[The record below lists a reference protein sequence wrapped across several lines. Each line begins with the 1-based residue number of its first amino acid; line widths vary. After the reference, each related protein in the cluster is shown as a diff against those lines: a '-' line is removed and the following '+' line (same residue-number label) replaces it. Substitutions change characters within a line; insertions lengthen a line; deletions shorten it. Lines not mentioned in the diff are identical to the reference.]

1 MSTPTEILAA
11 PFPRT
16 WRSSFARLRLHSS
29 HARLFSGSMVMLVG
43 STLVSLV
50 NFGYN
55 VAVARML
62 GPGNFSQAAAA
73 VTLLMLVSSITLAFQ
88 LTCAKFVAKNETPAT
103 KAYLYRTLRK
113 KAWYVGT
120 MLGGAV
126 IVLST
131 LISDYLRMSTPLI
144 LIMAIGIAFY
154 IPLGA
159 RRGAMMGTTQFVKL
173 STNFVLEALVKLITA
188 VVLVKLGYGV
198 MGAVIAIAAS
208 VVVAYS
214 YPWVGGGLDV
224 EGEPGTPASITEGM
238 QSIVFFVGQV
248 IINNID
254 ILMVKHFFASSDA
267 GLYAA
272 VALVG
277 RVLYFASW
285 SVVSAMFP
293 ISASAKPQDQNSS
306 VLIIPLLIVVGIA
319 FFFTVFLGL
328 FPDFVLRML
337 FGQGF
342 HGKGIEAMLS
352 LYASTTGAYAL
363 AVVLTAYE
371 ISRRIANVAWLQLA
385 FSVLV
390 VIGIALFHE
399 TLREVIV
406 VQQVLMVLLLISVSL
421 PFFRRHRHR
430 GELEAL

>member
-1 MSTPTEILAA
+1 MNSPTELLAA
-11 PFPRT
+11 PIPRT
-16 WRSSFARLRLHSS
+16 WRESLAYFREHST
-29 HARLFSGSMVMLVG
+29 HARVFSGSMIMLVG
-43 STLVSLV
+43 STLVSAI

-55 VAVARML
+55 LAVARLL

-88 LTCAKFVAKNETPAT
+88 LTCAKFVAKNETLAT
-103 KAYLYRTLRK
+103 KAHLYRTLRR

-120 MLGGAV
+120 AIGG
-126 IVLST
+126 IVMVFST
-131 LISDYLRMSTPLI
+131 LIADYLRMSTSLI
-144 LIMAIGIAFY
+144 LIMAVGIAFY

-159 RRGAMMGTTQFVKL
+159 RRGAMLGTTQFSKL
-173 STNFVLEALVKLITA
+173 SINFLLEAFVKFIAAVILVE
-188 VVLVKLGYGV
+188 LGYGV
-198 MGAVIAIAAS
+198 FGAVIAISAS
-208 VVVAYS
+208 VVAAYC
-214 YPWVGGGLDV
+214 YPLVGAGLEV
-224 EGEPGTPASITEGM
+224 ESEPGIPASLDEGM
-238 QSIVFFVGQV
+238 QAIVFFIGQV

-267 GLYAA
+267 GMYAA

-277 RVLYFASW
+277 RVLYFAAW

-293 ISASAKPQDQNSS
+293 ISAGAKPQDQNSS

-319 FFFTVFLGL
+319 FVFTVFLGL

-342 HGKGIEAMLS
+342 HGKDIASLLA
-352 LYASTTGAYAL
+352 LYASATGAYAL

-406 VQQVLMVLLLISVSL
+406 VQQVLMVLLLVSVSL
-421 PFFRRHRHR
+421 PFFRRHRR
-430 GELEAL
+430 SGVLEA

>member
-1 MSTPTEILAA
+1 MNTPAEILAA
-11 PFPRT
+11 PASRI
-16 WRSSFARLRLHSS
+16 WRDSFARLRGQSE
-29 HARLFSGSMVMLVG
+29 HAQVFNGSMIMLVG

-55 VAVARML
+55 VAVARLL

-88 LTCAKFVAKNETPAT
+88 LTCAKFVAKNDSPPTR
-103 KAYLYRTLRK
+103 AYLYRTLRR

-120 MLGGAV
+120 TLGGGV
-126 IVLST
+126 IIFSA
-131 LISDYLRMSTPLI
+131 LISDYLRMSTTLI

-159 RRGAMMGTTQFVKL
+159 RRGAMLGTAQFSKL
-173 STNFVLEALVKLITA
+173 SINFILEALVKFITA
-188 VVLVKLGYGV
+188 LILVNLGYGV
-198 MGAVIAIAAS
+198 LGAVIAIALS

-214 YPWVGGGLDV
+214 FPWVGGGLDAP
-224 EGEPGTPASITEGM
+224 GEAGVPASLSEGM

-254 ILMVKHFFASSDA
+254 ILMVKHFFALSDA

-306 VLIIPLLIVVGIA
+306 VLIVPLLIVVSIA

-328 FPDFVLRML
+328 FPDFVFRML
-337 FGQGF
+337 FGPGF
-342 HGKGIEAMLS
+342 HGQDIEALLA

-390 VIGIALFHE
+390 VIGITLFHE
-399 TLREVIV
+399 TLREVVV
-406 VQQVLMVLLLISVSL
+406 VQQVLMVLLLISVSI
-421 PFFRRHRHR
+421 PFFRRHRSP
-430 GELEAL
+430 GVLEAS

>member
-1 MSTPTEILAA
+1 MI
-11 PFPRT
+11 
-16 WRSSFARLRLHSS
+16 
-29 HARLFSGSMVMLVG
+29 MLVG

-73 VTLLMLVSSITLAFQ
+73 VTLLMLVSAITLAFQ
-88 LTCAKFVAKNETPAT
+88 LTCAKFVAKNDTLAT
-103 KAYLYRTLRK
+103 KAHLYRTLRR

-120 MLGGAV
+120 MLGGGV
-126 IVLST
+126 IVFST
-131 LISDYLRMSTPLI
+131 LISSYLRMSTPLI

-154 IPLGA
+154 VPLGA
-159 RRGAMMGTTQFVKL
+159 RRGAMMGTRQFAKLSANFLLEAAVKL
-173 STNFVLEALVKLITA
+173 TTALI
-188 VVLVKLGYGV
+188 LVGVGYGV
-198 MGAVIAIAAS
+198 LGAVIAIAIS
-208 VVVAYS
+208 VVTAYS
-214 YPWVGGGLDV
+214 YPWVEAGLDTQ
-224 EGEPGTPASITEGM
+224 GEPGIPATFSEGM

-254 ILMVKHFFASSDA
+254 ILMVKHFFVASDA

-293 ISASAKPQDQNSS
+293 ISASAKPQEQNSS

-337 FGQGF
+337 FGPGF
-342 HGKGIEAMLS
+342 HGKSIESLLA

-390 VIGIALFHE
+390 VVGIALFHE
-399 TLREVIV
+399 TLKEVIV
-406 VQQVLMVLLLISVSL
+406 VQQVLMVLLLISVSI
-421 PFFRRHRHR
+421 PFFRSHRNP
-430 GELEAL
+430 GVLEAS

>member
-1 MSTPTEILAA
+1 MI
-11 PFPRT
+11 
-16 WRSSFARLRLHSS
+16 
-29 HARLFSGSMVMLVG
+29 MLVG

-73 VTLLMLVSSITLAFQ
+73 VTLLMLVSAITLAFQ
-88 LTCAKFVAKNETPAT
+88 LTCAKFVARNETLAT
-103 KAYLYRTLRK
+103 KAYLYRTLRR

-120 MLGGAV
+120 MLGGGV
-126 IVLST
+126 IVFST
-131 LISDYLRMSTPLI
+131 LISSYLRMSTPLI

-154 IPLGA
+154 VPLGA
-159 RRGAMMGTTQFVKL
+159 RRGAMMGTRQFAKLSANFLLEAAVKL
-173 STNFVLEALVKLITA
+173 TTALI
-188 VVLVKLGYGV
+188 LVGAGYGV
-198 MGAVIAIAAS
+198 LGAVIAIAIS
-208 VVVAYS
+208 VVTAYS
-214 YPWVGGGLDV
+214 YPWVGAGLDTQ
-224 EGEPGTPASITEGM
+224 GESGIPATFSEGM

-254 ILMVKHFFASSDA
+254 ILMVKHFFVASDA

-293 ISASAKPQDQNSS
+293 ISASAKPQEQNPS

-337 FGQGF
+337 FGPGF
-342 HGKGIEAMLS
+342 HGKSIESLLA

-390 VIGIALFHE
+390 VVGIALFHE
-399 TLREVIV
+399 TLKEVIV
-406 VQQVLMVLLLISVSL
+406 VQQVLMVLLLISVSI
-421 PFFRRHRHR
+421 PFFRSHRNP
-430 GELEAL
+430 GVLEAS

>member
-1 MSTPTEILAA
+1 MNSPTEILAA
-11 PFPRT
+11 PAART
-16 WRSSFARLRLHSS
+16 WRESIANLRGRSE
-29 HARLFSGSMVMLVG
+29 HARVFNGSMIMLVG

-62 GPGNFSQAAAA
+62 GPANFSQAAAA
-73 VTLLMLVSSITLAFQ
+73 VTLLMLVSAITLAFQ
-88 LTCAKFVAKNETPAT
+88 LTCAKFVARNDSPAT
-103 KAYLYRTLRK
+103 KAYLYRTLRR

-120 MLGGAV
+120 MVGGGV
-126 IVLST
+126 IVFST
-131 LISDYLRMSTPLI
+131 LISNYLRMSTPLI

-159 RRGAMMGTTQFVKL
+159 RRGAMLGTTQFSKL
-173 STNFVLEALVKLITA
+173 SLSFLLEAFVKFIAALI
-188 VVLVKLGYGV
+188 LVKLGYGV
-198 MGAVIAIAAS
+198 MGAVIAIALS

-214 YPWVGGGLDV
+214 FPWVGGGLDV
-224 EGEPGTPASITEGM
+224 PGEAGTPASISEGA
-238 QSIVFFVGQV
+238 QAIVFFVGQV

-337 FGQGF
+337 FGPGF
-342 HGKGIEAMLS
+342 HGKGIEGLLA
-352 LYASTTGAYAL
+352 LYASTTGSYAL

-390 VIGIALFHE
+390 VIGIALFHK

-406 VQQVLMVLLLISVSL
+406 VQQVLMVLLLISVSI
-421 PFFRRHRHR
+421 PFFRRHRNI
-430 GELEAL
+430 GVLEAA

>member
-1 MSTPTEILAA
+1 V
-11 PFPRT
+11 
-16 WRSSFARLRLHSS
+16 
-29 HARLFSGSMVMLVG
+29 FSGSVIMLVG
-43 STLVSLV
+43 SSLVSLV

-55 VAVARML
+55 VAVARLL

-88 LTCAKFVAKNETPAT
+88 LTCAKFVAKNETLAT
-103 KAYLYRTLRK
+103 KAYIYQDLRR

-120 MLGGAV
+120 LLGGAV
-126 IVLST
+126 ILSST
-131 LISDYLRMSTPLI
+131 LISGYLRMSTSLI

-154 IPLGA
+154 IPLGV
-159 RRGAMMGTTQFVKL
+159 RRGAMLGTTQFSKL
-173 STNFVLEALVKLITA
+173 SVNFVIEALVKFIAALI
-188 VVLVKLGYGV
+188 LVNMGYGV
-198 MGAVIAIAAS
+198 LGAVIAITLS
-208 VVVAYS
+208 VVAAYS
-214 YPWVGGGLDV
+214 FPWVGEGLDAG
-224 EGEPGTPASITEGM
+224 GEPGIPASVDEGM

-277 RVLYFASW
+277 RVLYFAAW

-306 VLIIPLLIVVGIA
+306 VLIIPLLIVLGIA
-319 FFFTVFLGL
+319 VVFTVFLGL

-337 FGQGF
+337 FGPGF
-342 HGKGIEAMLS
+342 HGQDIGTLLA

-399 TLREVIV
+399 TLKEVIV
-406 VQQVLMVLLLISVSL
+406 VQQVLMVLLLVSVSI
-421 PFFRRHRHR
+421 PFFRRHRSP
-430 GELEAL
+430 GVLEAP

>member
-1 MSTPTEILAA
+1 MSAPSEILAA
-11 PFPRT
+11 PPRT
-16 WRSSFARLRLHSS
+16 WRSSIAGLRGQS
-29 HARLFSGSMVMLVG
+29 HHAQVFNGSMIMLVG

-55 VAVARML
+55 IAVARML
-62 GPGNFSQAAAA
+62 GPSNFSQAAAA
-73 VTLLMLVSSITLAFQ
+73 VTLLMLVSCITLAFQ
-88 LTCAKFVAKNETPAT
+88 LTCAKFVAKNESLAT
-103 KAYLYRTLRK
+103 KAHLYQTLRR

-120 MLGGAV
+120 MLGGGV
-126 IVLST
+126 IVFSS
-131 LISDYLRMSTPLI
+131 LISGYLRMSPTLI
-144 LIMAIGIAFY
+144 LIMAVGIAFY

-159 RRGAMMGTTQFVKL
+159 RRGAMLGTRQFAKLSSNFLLEAGVKL
-173 STNFVLEALVKLITA
+173 VTALV
-188 VVLVKLGYGV
+188 LVNLGYGV
-198 MGAVIAIAAS
+198 LGAVAAIATS
-208 VVVAYS
+208 VVVAYA
-214 YPWVGGGLDV
+214 YPWVGAGLNTV
-224 EGEPGTPASITEGM
+224 GEPGIPASMSEGM

-254 ILMVKHFFASSDA
+254 ILMVKHFFTSSDA

-272 VALVG
+272 IALVG

-293 ISASAKPQDQNSS
+293 ISAGAKPQEQNSS
-306 VLIIPLLIVVGIA
+306 VLIIPLLIVASIA

-337 FGQGF
+337 FGPGF
-342 HGKGIEAMLS
+342 HGHGIESLLA

-385 FSVLV
+385 FSLLV

-406 VQQVLMVLLLISVSL
+406 VQQVLMVLLLISVSI
-421 PFFRRHRHR
+421 PFFRRHRSP
-430 GELEAL
+430 GVLEAS

>member
-1 MSTPTEILAA
+1 MI
-11 PFPRT
+11 
-16 WRSSFARLRLHSS
+16 
-29 HARLFSGSMVMLVG
+29 MLVG

-55 VAVARML
+55 VAVARLL

-73 VTLLMLVSSITLAFQ
+73 VTLLMLVSAITLAFQ
-88 LTCAKFVAKNETPAT
+88 LTCAKFVARNDSPAT
-103 KAYLYRTLRK
+103 KAYLYRALRR
-113 KAWYVGT
+113 KAWLAGA
-120 MLGGAV
+120 MIGGGV
-126 IVLST
+126 ILFST
-131 LISDYLRMSTPLI
+131 LISGYLRMATPLV
-144 LIMAIGIAFY
+144 LIMAVGIAFY
-154 IPLGA
+154 IPLGV
-159 RRGAMMGTTQFVKL
+159 RRGAMLGTTQFSKL
-173 STNFVLEALVKLITA
+173 SLNFLLEALVKFIAALVLIN
-188 VVLVKLGYGV
+188 LGFGV
-198 MGAVIAIAAS
+198 MGAVIAIALS
-208 VVVAYS
+208 VIVAYS
-214 YPWVGGGLDV
+214 FPWVGGGLDV
-224 EGEPGTPASITEGM
+224 PGEAGTPASISEGT
-238 QSIVFFVGQV
+238 QAIVFFVGQV

-254 ILMVKHFFASSDA
+254 ILMVKHFFAATDA

-277 RVLYFASW
+277 RVLYFAAW

-293 ISASAKPQDQNSS
+293 ISAGAKPQDQNTS
-306 VLIIPLLIVVGIA
+306 VLVVPLLIVVGIA

-337 FGQGF
+337 FGPGF
-342 HGKGIEAMLS
+342 NGKGIAALLA

-385 FSVLV
+385 FSLLV

-399 TLREVIV
+399 TLKEVIV

-421 PFFRRHRHR
+421 PFFRRHRR
-430 GELEAL
+430 PGVLEAS